1 MIPSATSLDRSDPLP
16 PAIPSGKASPSPS
29 VPSPP
34 LPPSADVV
42 VVGAGLAGL
51 ACARHLSAAGLQVAV
66 VEASDGVGGR
76 VRSDVVDGFRV
87 DRGFQLVN
95 PAYPELHKVLDV
107 AALRLQPFDA
117 GVAGAGG
124 GRGSGVHD
132 PRRLPAPPVV
142 GQRVPHGAVNVN

>member
-1 MIPSATSLDRSDPLP
+1 M
-16 PAIPSGKASPSPS
+16 
-29 VPSPP
+29 
-34 LPPSADVV
+34 PPSADVV

-117 GVAGAGG
+117 GGG
-124 GRGSGVHD
+124 GGGGGGGAAVPD
-132 PRRLPAPPVV
+132 PPPPPPRPAPPRGV
-142 GQRVPHGAVNVN
+142 RRAR